1 MTAREHYICF
11 DRTMEG
17 RRGMSVSEWTY
28 FLDNYEEVIDHGI
41 QIFGG
46 EKPLPPWTVTWTRAG
61 EGTAFAFEIIIRAR
75 QASSHAR

>member
-1 MTAREHYICF
+1 MPVDTKRSRIGF
-11 DRTMEG
+11 RQLSPS
-17 RRGMSVSEWTY
+17 RK
-28 FLDNYEEVIDHGI
+28 
-41 QIFGG
+41 G